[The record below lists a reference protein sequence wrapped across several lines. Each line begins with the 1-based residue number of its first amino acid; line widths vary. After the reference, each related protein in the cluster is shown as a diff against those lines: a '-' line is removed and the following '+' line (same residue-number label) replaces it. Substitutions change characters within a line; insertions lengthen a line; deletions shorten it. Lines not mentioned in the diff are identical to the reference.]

1 MEAGMDD
8 LSLRDRT
15 GSANAEGVSLAPSA
29 HLRRRNVTQQVAV
42 NIMRVGTLVTVVIT
56 VGIIFSLIPPTI
68 QLLGEIGTQIFG
80 TTWAPLFI
88 PPDFGLLPLITGTF
102 IIVLIGMLVAIPFGL
117 AAALY
122 LSDYASYQTRRFV
135 KPILEILAGIPTVV
149 LGLFGLYVINPK
161 LVEKYWPIGESVGY
175 SALGAGLMTGV
186 LTLPIVASV
195 ADDALSA
202 VPRAMREAGYALGA
216 TRREVATKVVFNA
229 GISGVVAA
237 VILAFARAFGETT
250 VALMVAGSYP
260 KLSAN
265 PGDPMQTMASFI
277 GFAGIGDQPT
287 DSTGYRTIF
296 LVGAILFL
304 ITLVFN
310 LIGNRIILRYREA
323 YE

>member
-1 MEAGMDD
+1 MNNLSKAGI
-8 LSLRDRT
+8 S
-15 GSANAEGVSLAPSA
+15 NAEGVSLTPSA
-29 HLRRRNVTQQVAV
+29 HLRRRNFLQSIAV
-42 NIMRVGTLVTVVIT
+42 NIMRAGTLVTIVIT
-56 VGIIFSLIPPTI
+56 LGIVLSLIPPTI
-68 QLLGEIGTQIFG
+68 ELLGEITTQVFG
-80 TTWAPLFI
+80 TTWAPLFL
-88 PPDFGLLPLITGTF
+88 PPEFGILPLITGTF
-102 IIVLIGMLVAIPFGL
+102 VIVIIAMIVAIPFGL
-117 AAALY
+117 AAALF
-122 LSDYASYQTRRFV
+122 LSDYASYDVRRIV

-149 LGLFGLYVINPK
+149 LGLFGLYVINPG

-175 SALGAGLMTGV
+175 SALGAGLITGI

-195 ADDALSA
+195 ADDALSS

-260 KLSAN
+260 KLSLN

-287 DSTGYRTIF
+287 DSTGYKTIF
-296 LVGAILFL
+296 LVGSILFL
-304 ITLVFN
+304 VTLIFN
-310 LIGNRIILRYREA
+310 LLGNRIISRYREV

>member
-1 MEAGMDD
+1 MTEVGMNN
-8 LSLRDRT
+8 LSKT
-15 GSANAEGVSLAPSA
+15 GFSSAEGVSLTPSA
-29 HLRRRNVTQQVAV
+29 HLRRRNFFQSIAVAF
-42 NIMRVGTLVTVVIT
+42 MRAGTLVTAVIT
-56 VGIIFSLIPPTI
+56 LGIVFSLIPPTVE
-68 QLLGEIGTQIFG
+68 LLGEITTQVFG
-80 TTWAPLFI
+80 TTWAPLFL
-88 PPDFGLLPLITGTF
+88 PPEFGILPLITGTF
-102 IIVLIGMLVAIPFGL
+102 VIVIIAMIVAIPFGL
-117 AAALY
+117 AAALF
-122 LSDYASYQTRRFV
+122 LSDYASFNVRRIV

-149 LGLFGLYVINPK
+149 LGLFGLYVINPG

-175 SALGAGLMTGV
+175 SALGAGLMTGI

-195 ADDALSA
+195 ADDALSS

-260 KLSAN
+260 KLSLN

-287 DSTGYRTIF
+287 DSTGYKTIF
-296 LVGAILFL
+296 LVGSILFL
-304 ITLVFN
+304 VTLAFN
-310 LIGNRIILRYREA
+310 LLGNRIISRYREV

>member
-1 MEAGMDD
+1 MNNLSKAGI
-8 LSLRDRT
+8 S
-15 GSANAEGVSLAPSA
+15 NAEGVSLTPSA
-29 HLRRRNVTQQVAV
+29 HLRRRNFLQSIAV
-42 NIMRVGTLVTVVIT
+42 NIMRAGTLVTIVIT
-56 VGIIFSLIPPTI
+56 LGIVLSLIPPTI
-68 QLLGEIGTQIFG
+68 ELLGEITTQVFG
-80 TTWAPLFI
+80 TTWAPLFL
-88 PPDFGLLPLITGTF
+88 PPEFGILPLITGTF
-102 IIVLIGMLVAIPFGL
+102 VIVIIAMIVAIPFGL
-117 AAALY
+117 AAALF
-122 LSDYASYQTRRFV
+122 LSDYASYDVRRIV

-149 LGLFGLYVINPK
+149 LGLFGLYVINPG

-175 SALGAGLMTGV
+175 SALGAGLVTGI

-195 ADDALSA
+195 ADDALSS

-260 KLSAN
+260 KLSLN

-287 DSTGYRTIF
+287 DSTGYKTIF
-296 LVGAILFL
+296 LVGSILFL
-304 ITLVFN
+304 VTLIFN
-310 LIGNRIILRYREA
+310 LLGNRIISRYREV